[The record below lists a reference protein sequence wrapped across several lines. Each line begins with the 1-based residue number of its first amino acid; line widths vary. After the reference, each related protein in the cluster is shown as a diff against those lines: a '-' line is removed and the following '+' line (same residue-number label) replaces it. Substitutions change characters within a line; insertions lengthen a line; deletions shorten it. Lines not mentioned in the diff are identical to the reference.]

1 MHKKIRVVFDM
12 DDILWDLNRVAT
24 NMVKIP
30 YDKIIIFHVSENP
43 LLTEEQKKALKQ
55 SYSSDELFDNLV
67 WYEGAEKIFTLE
79 SKDVEVSINSNC
91 LGANVVERK
100 YKLLHNLYAV
110 DDSRL
115 ILNDLTKGVAKEIGD
130 DVTIFVD
137 DSPYNHVMNKA
148 KYHIMMNKPWN
159 TSDMGRAVL
168 GDLDK
173 DMIRCENLI
182 EIIEKVKELIKIK
195 LQED

>member
-24 NMVKIP
+24 DMAKIP
-30 YDKIIIFHVSENP
+30 YDKIIVFHVNENP

-55 SYSSDELFDNLV
+55 AYSSDELFDNMV

-115 ILNDLTKGVAKEIGD
+115 ILNDLTKGVAKKIGD

-137 DSPYNHVMNKA
+137 DSPYNHVMNKT

-182 EIIEKVKELIKIK
+182 EIIEKVKELIKIE

>member
-12 DDILWDLNRVAT
+12 DDILWDLNKVAT
-24 NMVKIP
+24 DMAKIP
-30 YDKIIIFHVSENP
+30 YNNIICFHVKENP
-43 LLTEEQKKALKQ
+43 LLSEEQKKTLKQ
-55 SYSSDELFDNLV
+55 AYSSDELFDNLV
-67 WYEGAEKIFTLE
+67 WYEGADKIFSLE

-100 YKLLHNLYAV
+100 HKLLHSLYAV

-130 DVTIFVD
+130 GITIFVD

-148 KYHIMMNKPWN
+148 KYHVMMNKPWN
-159 TSDMGRAVL
+159 VSDMGRVVL
-168 GDLDK
+168 GDLDRN
-173 DMIRCENLI
+173 MIRCDSLI
-182 EIIEKVKELIKIK
+182 EIIEKVRELIEIE
-195 LQED
+195 LQEG

>member
-1 MHKKIRVVFDM
+1 MHRKIKVVFDM

-24 NMVKIP
+24 NMAKIP
-30 YDKIIIFHVSENP
+30 YDKIIVFDVNENH
-43 LLTEEQKKALKQ
+43 LLTEEQKEALKKA
-55 SYSSDELFDNLV
+55 YSSAELFDNMI

-79 SKDVEVSINSNC
+79 RKNVEISINSDC
-91 LGANVVERK
+91 LGANVVQRK

-115 ILNDLTKGVAKEIGD
+115 ILNDLTKGIAKEIGD
-130 DVTIFVD
+130 NVTIFVD
-137 DSPYNHVMNKA
+137 DSPHNHVMNKA

-159 TSDMGRAVL
+159 VSAIGRAAL

-173 DMIRCENLI
+173 GIIRCESLI
-182 EIIEKVKELIKIK
+182 EIIEKVKELIEIELK
-195 LQED
+195 ED